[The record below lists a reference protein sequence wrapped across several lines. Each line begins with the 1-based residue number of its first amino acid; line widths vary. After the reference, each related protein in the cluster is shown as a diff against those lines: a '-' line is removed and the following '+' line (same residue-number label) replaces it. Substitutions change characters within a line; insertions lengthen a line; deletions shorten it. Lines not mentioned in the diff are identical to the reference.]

1 MKLLAKEEAVKENK
15 IDGSEQILQVREL
28 LFGEAQR
35 QFEARLD
42 ALKNENENLRK
53 LLKETEDKLLNINQ
67 SMQAALKNER
77 ESDNK
82 KFSELLANLDKN
94 LSQRIKNLEE
104 NKVDR
109 SQIGHAFLE
118 WGNKI
123 QQIVGR

>member
-118 WGNKI
+118 WGTKI

>member
-1 MKLLAKEEAVKENK
+1 MKENK